1 MSFLMRTI
9 EFLRQRSAP
18 DLAATNLTVV
28 RAKNAQ
34 NSMVIAAK
42 SAVLPGTPVLPG
54 WLPVGMIAK

>member
-9 EFLRQRSAP
+9 EFLHQRSEL
-18 DLAATNLTVV
+18 DLAATNLKVA

-42 SAVLPGTPVLPG
+42 SAVLPGTRVWPG
-54 WLPVGMIAK
+54 WRPVGMIAK